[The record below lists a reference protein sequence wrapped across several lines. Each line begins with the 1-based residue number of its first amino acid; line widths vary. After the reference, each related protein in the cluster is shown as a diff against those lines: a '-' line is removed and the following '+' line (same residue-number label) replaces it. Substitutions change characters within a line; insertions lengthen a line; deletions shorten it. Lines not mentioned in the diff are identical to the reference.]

1 MALIDKDPTKSYI
14 WHSVHEKHNIQE
26 FGSYKL
32 NHSEL
37 NGNKKKS
44 RTWLLLTIKLVKLH
58 FIKKLLSCSG
68 LDPYLTDAC

>member
-32 NHSEL
+32 NQFRIKWEQ
-37 NGNKKKS
+37 KKVQN
-44 RTWLLLTIKLVKLH
+44 LAFVNN
-58 FIKKLLSCSG
+58 
-68 LDPYLTDAC
+68 